1 MSKSPGGHAKRL
13 AALALLALAGAV
25 LLRVA
30 FLQTNMFIVD
40 EFQHM
45 HAAYLTSLG
54 QVPYRDFFEHHTP
67 FFYFLMAPLIQWSG
81 IQFETLI
88 YARYVSLAFCL
99 LGVLAASA
107 WARRLQDG
115 WAAATVATLMLG
127 SFFLFKS
134 GAILFLDVFAVAF
147 LFLFGWTLHAAAGR
161 PFWIV
166 LAGFFGGTAVLFT
179 QKAIMM
185 FLGVA
190 AYYLLKLWRGEP
202 TSSRPRHNALR
213 EMGALAAGAGLS
225 ALLLVALLGWDA
237 MDEFF
242 EYNVLLNLAWK
253 ARHSP
258 IGDLT
263 RIAGTDGALCFAAF
277 AASCAHLYNL
287 WRRRGRVTEHDLPYF
302 CFYGICFGLVA
313 LPVVWTEYL
322 VNWVAFAAL
331 VAGLAIGPLLRR
343 SWSSLVTERWLL
355 AAAGGFALLQVAG
368 LVGRAVVVV
377 EGPVPGTTVVFSP
390 WAVAT
395 VLALWSLGVLILLRR
410 PLPSPTARIALLGLL
425 VVFPVVQQIDYLG
438 DRPFSFQRER
448 IEFVLSTTAPDEPV
462 IYGFDGYAVFRPDLY
477 RYWFLHDELILQLT
491 PEKVVADLK
500 ELIQTRKPRL
510 VCYDSYLRRLPKDF
524 EEFLRLEYSPSAY
537 PEIWVR
543 NP

>member
-1 MSKSPGGHAKRL
+1 MKHKWAPVACMFPLL
-13 AALALLALAGAV
+13 AAAV
-25 LLRVA
+25 GLRVS

-81 IQFETLI
+81 AQFDTLI
-88 YARYVSLAFCL
+88 HARYVSLAFAL
-99 LGVLAASA
+99 LAVLFATA

-134 GAILFLDVFAVAF
+134 GTILFLDVFAVAF
-147 LFLFGWTLHAAAGR
+147 LFLFGWALHAAAGR
-161 PFWIV
+161 LPWIL
-166 LAGFFGGTAVLFT
+166 LAGFSGATAVLFT
-179 QKAIMM
+179 QKAVMM

-190 AYYLLKLWRGEP
+190 AYYLLKLVRADDALGR
-202 TSSRPRHNALR
+202 SRLETLR
-213 EMGALAAGAGLS
+213 EMGGLAFGALLS
-225 ALLLVALLGWDA
+225 ALLLVGLLGWDA
-237 MDEFF
+237 LDEFF

-258 IGDLT
+258 LQDLT

-277 AASCAHLYNL
+277 AASCAHLYHL
-287 WRRRGRVTEHDLPYF
+287 WRRRGRVTEADLPYF
-302 CFYGICFGLVA
+302 CFYGISLGLVA

-322 VNWVAFAAL
+322 VNWVAFAAMA
-331 VAGLAIGPLLRR
+331 AGLGISPLLQR
-343 SWSSLVTERWLL
+343 SWSALRTQRWLL
-355 AAAGGFALLQVAG
+355 AAAGAFALLQLAG
-368 LVGRAVVVV
+368 LIGRALIVV

-390 WAVAT
+390 WAVAA
-395 VLALWSLGVLILLRR
+395 VIAFWALGILLIVRYG
-410 PLPSPTARIALLGLL
+410 LPAPPARAALLGLL

-438 DRPFSFQRER
+438 DRPFTFQRER
-448 IEFVLSTTAPDEPV
+448 IEFVLANTDPDEPV

-477 RYWFLHDELILQLT
+477 RYWFLHDELVLQLT
-491 PEKVVADLK
+491 TEKVVADLK
-500 ELIQTRKPRL
+500 ELIQSRKPRL
-510 VCYDSYLRRLPKDF
+510 VCYDSYLRRLPKEF
-524 EEFLRLEYSPSAY
+524 EEFLRLDYAPSAY
-537 PEIWVR
+537 PEIWLR
-543 NP
+543 RH